1 MTTALNGSRPRTG
14 RPLMGAGIAV
24 LAMALTACSEVES
37 KKSEEYQPATVST
50 ADPSGGPRVKFT
62 REAARR
68 IALTTS
74 TVSGTDRALGV
85 EYAALIYD
93 KQGMTWLY
101 TVQEALT
108 FQRVKVVVAR
118 IEGNRVILSDG
129 PPPGT
134 RVVTQGVTQVYGAEL
149 GMAGKH

>member
-1 MTTALNGSRPRTG
+1 MTTALNRSRPRN
-14 RPLMGAGIAV
+14 RWLLMGTGIAV
-24 LAMALTACSEVES
+24 AAMTVTACSEVES
-37 KKSEEYQPATVST
+37 RKTEEYQPASVST
-50 ADPSGGPRVKFT
+50 ADPSGGARVKFT
-62 REAARR
+62 EEAARR

-74 TVSGTDRALGV
+74 TVSGTDRALAV

-93 KQGMTWLY
+93 RQGMTWLY

-108 FQRVKVVVAR
+108 FQRVKVIVAR
-118 IEGNRVILSDG
+118 IEGNQVILSAG